1 VFVENREIQ
10 NVNEPLSRDLKN
22 LSTTAYVPT
31 PDDPPWSSGAAF
43 LVWLAS
49 VAFILIFPSIAIV
62 GYLAASGLTFTDQA
76 QLVEILKNDINA
88 SLVQILAILPAHLFT
103 LLLAWAVV
111 TRFNRFSFR
120 ETLGWQ
126 FNNFRVWHIIILLVP
141 IFILAGALTAYFGEQ
156 DNEMLK
162 ILRSSYSARLLV
174 AIMATLTAPIVEEVI
189 YRGVLYSA
197 LQRTVGVTTAVFL
210 VTLLFAVVHV
220 PQYLPD
226 FVSISLI
233 CLLSLIL
240 TLVRV
245 WTNNL
250 LPCIVLHF
258 VFNGI
263 QSVILLIEPYVMKT
277 Q

>member
-1 VFVENREIQ
+1 MFVENREIQ
-10 NVNEPLSRDLKN
+10 NFNEPLRRDLKN
-22 LSTTAYVPT
+22 LSATAYVPT